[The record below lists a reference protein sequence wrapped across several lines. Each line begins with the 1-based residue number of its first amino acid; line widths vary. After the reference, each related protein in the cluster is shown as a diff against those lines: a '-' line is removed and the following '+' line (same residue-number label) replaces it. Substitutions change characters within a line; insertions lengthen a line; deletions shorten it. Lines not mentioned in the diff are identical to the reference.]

1 MEDHFATLVRK
12 SHFAI
17 KQRLAPIRQRE
28 VTNDIHKIKM
38 NSHSIYSLRITKQI
52 SDSKF
57 PLNTLDPQV
66 YEISYKHDRFYSV
79 SVVKLTITW
88 QQEYFAAY
96 KVVK

>member
-17 KQRLAPIRQRE
+17 TKRLAPIRQSA
-28 VTNDIHKIKM
+28 VLNDIHKIKM

-66 YEISYKHDRFYSV
+66 YKISYKRDQFYNV
-79 SVVKLTITW
+79 SVVKLTIT
-88 QQEYFAAY
+88 
-96 KVVK
+96 